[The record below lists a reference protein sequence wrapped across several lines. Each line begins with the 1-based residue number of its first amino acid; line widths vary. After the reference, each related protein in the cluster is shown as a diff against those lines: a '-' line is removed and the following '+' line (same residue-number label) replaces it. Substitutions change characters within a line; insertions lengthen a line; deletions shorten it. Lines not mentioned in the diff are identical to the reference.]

1 MVTSFGFFFPSK
13 SGKIMWR
20 GSVWYTENLP
30 YLTLPNSPKLGDREW
45 NLQEYPLPR
54 FRVSKKHYCCCSV
67 AKSHPTLCGPMDCSM
82 PGFPVLHYLPEF
94 AQTHVHFIQLMMP
107 SNHLILCFPLLLPSV
122 FPSIRVFSEES
133 ALRISWP
140 KYRCYRKAIFYCFL
154 LKIALDSNEDD

>member
-1 MVTSFGFFFPSK
+1 
-13 SGKIMWR
+13 
-20 GSVWYTENLP
+20 
-30 YLTLPNSPKLGDREW
+30 
-45 NLQEYPLPR
+45 
-54 FRVSKKHYCCCSV
+54 
-67 AKSHPTLCGPMDCSM
+67 MDCSM